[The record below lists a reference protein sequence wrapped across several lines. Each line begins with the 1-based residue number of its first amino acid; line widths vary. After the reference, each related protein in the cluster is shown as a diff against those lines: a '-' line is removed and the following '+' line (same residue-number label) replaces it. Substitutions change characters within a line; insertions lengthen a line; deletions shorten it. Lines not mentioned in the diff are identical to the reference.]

1 MCRVGTVIRRRRTA
15 NATVLIVHH
24 DPAFV
29 LHLRRAVKNAGYRP
43 VWARDGR
50 EAVVAMTDERPTVI
64 LIDGNLPNAETAA
77 LISKM
82 NRSPALSR
90 IPRLVLM
97 NEDIP
102 PLDRAQSNKSFRP
115 VSAVSRG

>member
-1 MCRVGTVIRRRRTA
+1 MATVIRQARTA

-24 DPAFV
+24 DPEVV
-29 LHLRRAVKNAGYRP
+29 LRLRSAVKNAGYRP

-50 EAVVAMTDERPTVI
+50 EAVAAMTDNRPAVI

-82 NRSPALSR
+82 DGSPALSR
-90 IPRLVLM
+90 IPRRVLTT
-97 NEDIP
+97 EDIAP
-102 PLDRAQSNKSFRP
+102 ADRAHPSRVSSGP